1 MIKNPFL
8 QSARL
13 RYFIKQDQ
21 LTVFDTQGSEPSSV
35 KGHFSTQ
42 HEFEKDPFIKLYNDK
57 SFFNVFKQTSDT
69 ASKIFLYIAYT
80 IPKDKD
86 SIVLNPEDV
95 MGFVGIKSVTTYYK
109 YIQELMDN
117 AVIARRSNSEYWVNP
132 HFVFNGNRIDFY
144 KEHCPECLD
153 AINITQIQ
161 EARTI
166 KKKKDLMTHFQCRN
180 YYQLKVLLGDDQIQD
195 LLTSKKTLSDIKLLK

>member
-21 LTVFDTQGSEPSSV
+21 KTVFDTHGSEPTSV
-35 KGHFSTQ
+35 KGHFITQ
-42 HEFEKDPFIKLYNDK
+42 QEFEKDPFIKLYNDK

-86 SIVLNPEDV
+86 SMILIPEDV

-132 HFVFNGNRIDFY
+132 HFIFNGNRIAFY
-144 KEHCPECLD
+144 KENCPECLD
-153 AINITQIQ
+153 AINITEIQ

-166 KKKKDLMTHFQCRN
+166 KKKKDLMAHFQCKN
-180 YYQLKVLLGDDQIQD
+180 YYQLKVLLGDEQIND
-195 LLTSKKTLSDIKLLK
+195 LILNKITLTDVKLLR